1 MMKKLLPFA
10 LLIALFSCKK
20 NKLGG
25 DSSISGKVVHHS
37 KPIPFARVFIKFN
50 SKNFPGTDT
59 TKYDDHVL
67 ADADGNF
74 SIKCYRG
81 DYYLFGYGSDN
92 AISPPKVTGGLPV
105 KVHRKEDV
113 KTDVPVTED

>member
-1 MMKKLLPFA
+1 MMKNIVVLTLLLA
-10 LLIALFSCKK
+10 LAACKK

-25 DSSISGKVVHHS
+25 DASISGKVVHHA

-50 SKNFPGTDT
+50 EKDFPGTDT
-59 TKYDDHVL
+59 TKYDDHVT
-67 ADADGNF
+67 ADSEGNF

-92 AISPPKVTGGLPV
+92 AITPPKVVGGIPV
-105 KVHRKEDV
+105 KVHRKENV